1 MMTDLAVVP
10 AGAGAGK
17 THYIQAMLAG
27 WVADGTV
34 RPERILAVTF
44 TEAAAGELRQ
54 RIRGA
59 LLAEGN
65 IAAALAVER
74 AYVSTIHALGQRVLA
89 EHAFA
94 AGTNP
99 HTRLIEEGEQQLL
112 IRRAIEEEPALRA
125 MAGGL
130 AAHGYSGA
138 FWADSSAEDSFRSTV
153 LRLVNLLRSIGEG
166 GVDPVLADQAEACIR
181 QHYGPVQSRD
191 DDAIAALA
199 HAVAALLDVFPQA
212 LTDPAFSVA
221 AADTFRKD
229 HACLKA
235 ARAMLADD
243 GRDWQ
248 AWQPLRELRR
258 TKRGCPT
265 PLGYDELAAAVMQAA
280 EALPHLPGPLE
291 DAVAHAR
298 ALVTGA
304 QGVMARYEAAKQA
317 LGVIDYGDMIAK
329 AAWLLAEDATVREAI
344 LAEVDCVVIDE
355 FQDTSPIQFAFLWQ
369 LASRAA
375 RTLIVG
381 DTKQAIMGFQG
392 ADPRLAAA
400 LAAAH
405 PCEPLGQNW
414 RSDPRIMA
422 LVNALGPC
430 LFGDGYAPL
439 EATRTA
445 GGGPALEVLCQSVT
459 SRTKTPSRPWH
470 HVADH
475 VRHLLAEGTIIR
487 DRHTGEPRLAE
498 ARDVAVLCLSH
509 KECTAHAETLRQLG
523 LPVRLAEGGWW
534 ASPVVQA
541 AAHALAHLTD
551 PGDSHAA
558 LCWQTLGPPETALDD
573 ALRALAD
580 GKVLADP
587 DLLALHKAAARWPVE
602 RVLAEVI
609 RVAGLRHWCDRQA
622 DPAQAR
628 ADLLRLEAEAR
639 AFDTADRSM
648 RAAAGYHGDGVS
660 VFLGWLAGRVAG
672 GDDARPAPSGAEAD
686 GVEVVTWHAAKG
698 REWPVVIVATLG
710 NNRNPRCGEYA
721 LEMAGFDDFADVL
734 GCATLSA
741 TPHFA
746 APEARQR
753 VLQPRWRGAGEEC
766 RRLLYVALTRAR
778 DRLVI
783 EMPAPPKKKVGEE
796 DPLPVVPA
804 GILTREC
811 GLVLGDNWLEV
822 AGERL
827 AAKITQC
834 PEEVPPAFTAP
845 QVASAGETGRTP
857 RFALVAGVAP
867 VLPEVVLPSAAL
879 TASLPPPV
887 LDTVPLAPGVRLS
900 GSSSATDRGTAIHEA
915 FRILLQRPDLA
926 HRVPACCGV
935 DAAELEGLR
944 EQVEALRA
952 ELARRGFDRLH
963 VEQPLNLQLGDGTC
977 QTVIVDLL
985 AEGPAGWLVVDHKS
999 GAVSEHAAR
1008 FTKYWPQLSAY
1019 VEAVDSLADG
1029 SVVGAAVLWTDTGEL
1044 SVGLM
1049 ELGV

>member
-17 THYIQAMLAG
+17 THHIQTKLAG

-59 LLAEGN
+59 LLAGGD

-99 HTRLIEEGEQQLL
+99 QTRLIEEGEQHLL
-112 IRRAIEEEPALRA
+112 IRRAIEEEPGLRA
-125 MAGGL
+125 MASGL

-138 FWADSSAEDSFRSTV
+138 FWADSSAEDSFRGAV
-153 LRLVNLLRSIGEG
+153 LRLVNLLRSIGDG
-166 GVDPVLADQAEACIR
+166 GADPALADQAEACIR
-181 QHYGPVQSRD
+181 QHYGPVQGRD
-191 DDAIAALA
+191 QDAIAALRR
-199 HAVAALLDVFPQA
+199 AVGALLDAFPQA
-212 LTDPAFSVA
+212 LDDPGFNKTAVE
-221 AADTFRKD
+221 DFRKNF
-229 HACLKA
+229 ACLIK
-235 ARAMLADD
+235 ARAMLASD
-243 GRDWQ
+243 GREWETWQ
-248 AWQPLRELRR
+248 SLRKLRQSAG
-258 TKRGCPT
+258 KCLT
-265 PLGYDELAAAVMQAA
+265 PPGYDELAAAVMQAA

-304 QGVMARYEAAKQA
+304 QGVMARYAAAKQA
-317 LGVIDYGDMIAK
+317 LGVIDYGDMIAQ
-329 AAWLLAEDATVREAI
+329 AARLLADEPAVLEAI

-430 LFGDGYAPL
+430 LFGEGYAPL
-439 EATRTA
+439 EPTRAA
-445 GGGPALEVLCQSVT
+445 GEGPALEVLCQSVT
-459 SRTKTPSRPWH
+459 SRTKTLSRPWH

-475 VRHLLAEGTIIR
+475 VRRLLAEGTMIR

-509 KECTAHAETLRQLG
+509 NECTAHADALRQLG

-541 AAHALAHLTD
+541 AAHALAHLAD
-551 PGDSHAA
+551 PGDSHAS
-558 LCWQTLGPPETALDD
+558 LCWQTLGPPATALDD

-587 DLLALHKAAARWPVE
+587 DLLALHEAAAHWPVE
-602 RVLAEVI
+602 RVLTEVI

-622 DPAQAR
+622 DSAQAR

-639 AFDTADRSM
+639 AFDAADRSM
-648 RAAAGYHGDGVS
+648 RAAAGYHGDGVP

-672 GDDARPAPSGAEAD
+672 GDDARPAPSGAAAD

-734 GCATLSA
+734 GCATLNA
-741 TPHFA
+741 APHFA
-746 APEARQR
+746 APETRQR
-753 VLQPRWRGAGEEC
+753 MLQPRWPGAKEEC

-811 GLVLGDNWLEV
+811 GLILGDNWLEV
-822 AGERL
+822 AGERFT
-827 AAKITQC
+827 AKITQC
-834 PEEVPPAFTAP
+834 PEDMPRAFSVPPEP
-845 QVASAGETGRTP
+845 AGEVGRTP
-857 RFALVAGVAP
+857 RFALVSGTAP
-867 VLPEVVLPSAAL
+867 VLHELVSPSAAL
-879 TASLPPPV
+879 TASLPLPA
-887 LDTVPLAPGVRLS
+887 LETVKLAPGVRLS
-900 GSSSATDRGTAIHEA
+900 RPGSATDRGTDIHEA
-915 FRILLQRPDLA
+915 FRILLQRPDWA
-926 HRVPACCGV
+926 HRVPSCCGV
-935 DAAELEGLR
+935 DVEELEGLH
-944 EQVEALRA
+944 EQAEALRA
-952 ELARRGFDRLH
+952 ELARRGFHRLR
-963 VEQPLNLQLGDGTC
+963 VEQPLDLPLGDGTC

-985 AEGPAGWLVVDHKS
+985 AEGPTGWLVVDHKS
-999 GAVSEHAAR
+999 GPVSDHAAR
-1008 FTKYWPQLSAY
+1008 FANYWPQLSAY
-1019 VEAVDSLADG
+1019 VEAVNGLAG
-1029 SVVGAAVLWTDTGEL
+1029 GAVGAAVLWTNTGEL
-1044 SVGLM
+1044 SVGMM
-1049 ELGV
+1049 EKGA